1 MNIKFEKVKKKDL
14 PPDSEL
20 LFIETQRF
28 SQWWFWLIITLSI
41 FLAIAPIGYGL
52 VQQLIFKQPWG
63 NNPMPDLGLILTA
76 LCMIIF
82 VAFILYFFYMIRLET
97 RVYKDGIYI
106 IYYPF
111 HLKYRKLSWDKLD
124 EISGHKY
131 RPIVE
136 FGGWGIR
143 WNAKGW
149 AYTVS
154 GNECIELK
162 KGNHKIVIGTK
173 KLDELLSALDKAQNL
188 CIAESYLTQK

>member
-1 MNIKFEKVKKKDL
+1 MGIEFEKVKKKDL

-28 SQWWFWLIITLSI
+28 SQWWFWFILIISVAFAVI
-41 FLAIAPIGYGL
+41 PIGYGL
-52 VQQLIFKQPWG
+52 VKQLIFKQPWG
-63 NNPMPDLGLILTA
+63 NNPMPDLGLIFTA
-76 LCMIIF
+76 LWTIIF
-82 VAFILYFFYMIRLET
+82 TVSIFYLFYMIQLET
-97 RVYKDGIYI
+97 RVYQDGIYI

-111 HLKYRKLSWDKLD
+111 HLKYRKISWGKLD

-131 RPIVE
+131 KPIVE

-143 WNAKGW
+143 RNAKAW

-162 KGNHKIVIGTK
+162 KDNYKIVIGTK
-173 KLDELLSALDKAQNL
+173 KLNELLSALEKAQNL
-188 CIAESYLTQK
+188 CMTENYINQK

>member
-1 MNIKFEKVKKKDL
+1 MRIEFEKVKKKDL

-20 LFIETQRF
+20 LFIEMQRF
-28 SQWWFWLIITLSI
+28 SKWWLWLIII
-41 FLAIAPIGYGL
+41 FPIVLAIISIGYGL
-52 VQQLIFKQPWG
+52 VQQLVFKQPWG
-63 NNPMPDLGLILTA
+63 NNPGSDLELILTA
-76 LCMIIF
+76 LWTIIF
-82 VAFILYFFYMIRLET
+82 MTFIFYSFYMIRLET
-97 RVYKDGIYI
+97 RVYRDGIYI

-111 HLKYRKLSWDKLD
+111 HLKYRKISWGKLD

-131 RPIVE
+131 KPIVE

-143 WNAKGW
+143 CNAKAW

-173 KLDELLSALDKAQNL
+173 KLNELLSALEKAQDL
-188 CIAESYLTQK
+188 CMTENYINQK